1 MPSTHKPRSGSLQFW
16 PRRRAKSHKPRIR
29 SWAKSKDPK
38 PLAFIGYK
46 AGMTHIIVKDND
58 PNSMTKDQSISV
70 PVTIVECPPLKIAAS
85 HFYKKTI
92 FGLKLISEHLVENLD
107 KELKRRLNLPKKTST
122 KQLSPEK
129 YDEIKILVYTQPKQ
143 TDIGKKKPDLMEI
156 ALGGTKE
163 DQLNFIKENIGKEIS
178 IDQIFEETQLIDI
191 HAITTGRGFQGPVK
205 RFGIGLTSHKAEK
218 ARRNPGS
225 LGPWKGQTHIMWK
238 VAHAGQ
244 TGYFTRTEYNK
255 KLIKI
260 STNLEEINPKS
271 GIAHYGKVKNT
282 FILIKGSIPGPKKRL
297 IVLTQPIRSK
307 KKISQEKPIIEYINK
322 K

>member
-1 MPSTHKPRSGSLQFW
+1 
-16 PRRRAKSHKPRIR
+16 
-29 SWAKSKDPK
+29 
-38 PLAFIGYK
+38 
-46 AGMTHIIVKDND
+46 
-58 PNSMTKDQSISV
+58 
-70 PVTIVECPPLKIAAS
+70 
-85 HFYKKTI
+85 
-92 FGLKLISEHLVENLD
+92 
-107 KELKRRLNLPKKTST
+107 
-122 KQLSPEK
+122 
-129 YDEIKILVYTQPKQ
+129 
-143 TDIGKKKPDLMEI
+143 MEI

-322 K
+322 NEIKNKKH